1 MASSSS
7 SSSPSRNW
15 RYGVFVSFYGPDV
28 RKTFLSHLR
37 KQFSHNGITMF
48 DDREIKR
55 GKTIAPEIL
64 EVIKESRISI
74 VVFSKNYASSRWCLE
89 DLAEIMKCRERLGQ
103 IVMTVFYGADSSDVR
118 KQTGDFGMG
127 FGRAC
132 SRNTEEEKLRWR
144 QALNDAANIVGEDF
158 ENWDNEA
165 DLIEKVSR
173 DVSNNLNAATI
184 SRDFE
189 DKVGMEAHLQNMQ
202 SLLHLDTEEV
212 AMIVG
217 ICGPAGIGK
226 TTIARALHSRLSSRF
241 QLTCFMENL
250 KGSYNSD
257 LDEYGLMLQLQEKLL
272 SKILNQDGM
281 KISHL
286 GAIEER
292 LSNLKVLIILDDV
305 DDLKQLEALAKETTW
320 FGRGSRIIVTTE
332 DQDLLLQHGIDS
344 NSTYNVDFPTSE
356 EALEIFCRYAFRQNY
371 PDNGFKELAER
382 VVDLCDNLPLSL
394 SMVGSSLRGKKEEV
408 WEKVMRKLETTTD
421 HRDIEQVLRTV
432 YEQSSSNKR
441 KRKSKSRCSSGMAF
455 FVVIN
460 LLLEIASAVTDQLSS
475 IRKPYFTRISLV
487 MSVLSVFLSILDLS
501 YKIKAHKASFRCKW
515 PIPWFYLPARGYRR
529 IFGSFTDTVLLFCVV
544 GGLIVS
550 TVNYCFVVKGE
561 NGPIKVSSIWPL
573 FFAIGMVASKFME
586 KPLISKDYS
595 L

>member
-1 MASSSS
+1 MASTS

-15 RYGVFVSFYGPDV
+15 RYGVFVSFHGPDV

-48 DDREIKR
+48 DDHEIKR
-55 GKTIAPEIL
+55 GETIAPEIL
-64 EVIKESRISI
+64 KAIWESRISI
-74 VVFSKNYASSRWCLE
+74 VVFSKNYASSSWCLE
-89 DLAEIMKCRERLGQ
+89 DLVEIMKCREQLGQ
-103 IVMTVFYGADSSDVR
+103 IVMTVLYGTDPSDVR
-118 KQTGDFGMG
+118 KQTGV
-127 FGRAC
+127 FGRGFNEAC
-132 SRNTEEEKLRWR
+132 SSKTKEERLRWS

-158 ENWDNEA
+158 GNWDSEA

-173 DVSNNLNAATI
+173 DVSNSLNAATV

-189 DKVGMEAHLQNMQ
+189 DKIGMEAHFQNMK
-202 SLLHLDTEEV
+202 SLLHLDTEEG

-217 ICGPAGIGK
+217 ICGPVGIGK
-226 TTIARALHSRLSSRF
+226 TTIARALHSQLSRHF
-241 QLTCFMENL
+241 HLTCFMENL
-250 KGSYNSD
+250 KGSYNSG
-257 LDEYGLMLQLQEKLL
+257 LDEYGLMIQLQEQLL
-272 SKILNQDGM
+272 SKILNQNGM

-320 FGRGSRIIVTTE
+320 FGPGSRIIVTTE
-332 DQDLLLQHGIDS
+332 DEELLLQHSIDS
-344 NSTYNVDFPTSE
+344 NSTYHVDFPTSE

-371 PDNGFKELAER
+371 PDNGFKELSER

-421 HRDIEQVLRTV
+421 HRDIEQVLRAV
-432 YEQSSSNKR
+432 YEQSSSSNKR
-441 KRKSKSRCSSGMAF
+441 KRKSKSRHFTVMAF

-475 IRKPYFTRISLV
+475 IRKPYFTRMSLV
-487 MSVLSVFLSILDLS
+487 MSVLSVFLSTLDLS
-501 YKIKAHKASFRCKW
+501 YKIKVQKASFRCKW

-529 IFGSFTDTVLLFCVV
+529 IFGSFTDTVLLFCVL

-550 TVNYCFVVKGE
+550 TINYCFVVKGE